1 MKRTPVL
8 VVDDNLDIA
17 RTTALILNYL
27 GYAATTA
34 GDGLE
39 AIQKVE
45 AQPYDV
51 IVMDIKMPRMG
62 GMEACQRIL
71 EMRPEAVVVMTTAF
85 AVEGL
90 VQQVRAAGAR
100 YVLYKPLDVGELI
113 AIIERHGRSRAQG
126 GTSVRNG
133 EMR

>member
-71 EMRPEAVVVMTTAF
+71 EMRPETVVVMTTAF
-85 AVEGL
+85 PVEEL

-100 YVLYKPLDVGELI
+100 YVLYKPLDVDELI